1 MEDVLSNARLMIVSN
16 RSGGWVTPAW
26 PGLLANVFGLCVLI
40 LSCVVVRARDKCSA
54 EVKLLL
60 SPTQTQAAIASLN
73 FKKEKSG
80 RVYFYDTNGLDLLS
94 QGLIIRLRQGAS
106 NDLTVKLRPQSGK
119 NQFVPG
125 NVGGGFKCEVD
136 VIDGAANP
144 AYTVRINYV
153 GGSVPETG
161 TEVQKLLNAGQQKL
175 VKEAQILV
183 DWPRVKRIADIQ
195 AKSWQSDDQPNFSG
209 LTLELWEWPGGRILE
224 LSAKV
229 ASDAGPSAYE
239 QLRQLA
245 ENRVL
250 SLNDTQRAK
259 TGIALEMF
267 KGGP

>member
-1 MEDVLSNARLMIVSN
+1 VEDFLSNAHLMMVSE
-16 RSGGWVTPAW
+16 RSGGWGTRAW
-26 PGLLANVFGLCVLI
+26 LGLLAKSFGLCVLI
-40 LSCVVVRARDKCSA
+40 LSCVVLHAGDKCSA

-60 SPTQTQAAIASLN
+60 SPTQTQAAVASLN
-73 FKKEKSG
+73 FKKEESG
-80 RVYFYDTNGLDLLS
+80 RVYFYDTNNLDLLS

-125 NVGGGFKCEVD
+125 NGAGFKCEVD

-153 GGSVPETG
+153 GGRVPETG
-161 TEVQKLLNAGQQKL
+161 TELQELLNAGQQKL
-175 VKEAQILV
+175 LKEAQILV

-195 AKSWQSDDQPNFSG
+195 AKSWQSDHQPNFSR
-209 LTLELWEWPGGRILE
+209 LALELWEWPGGRILE

-229 ASDAGPSAYE
+229 AADAGASAYE

-245 ENRVL
+245 NNRGL

-259 TGIALEMF
+259 TGIALEAF
-267 KGGP
+267 KAGP